1 MSSPLH
7 YLANIVDPAHLYV
20 DLASLHNT
28 PQLPQTHC
36 EYDKLINA
44 VMCVS
49 NRKISLN
56 KQSKCRKHR
65 TKENATETPCKY
77 QFLPYAMTN
86 DENRLNKSYKKTL
99 KKSVNYEIKNS
110 PIKIP
115 QFVTGHTSSPHHLKH
130 KNRQEDQ
137 ARAMAQVVRWLEQEF
152 SSNLNMKNTGKT
164 KGNHFTQS
172 THKEKTTTNSSSS
185 PNSAVEKHEHHHV
198 HEHVHHHYHH
208 YQETPL
214 VV

>member
-1 MSSPLH
+1 MPSPLQ
-7 YLANIVDPAHLYV
+7 YLANIVNPANFYV
-20 DLASLHNT
+20 DLASLHNAT
-28 PQLPQTHC
+28 QLPQTHC

-65 TKENATETPCKY
+65 TKESTAEIPCKY
-77 QFLPYAMTN
+77 QFFPYAMTN
-86 DENRLNKSYKKTL
+86 DENRLNKSNKKSL
-99 KKSVNYEIKNS
+99 KKGVNNEIKNNS
-110 PIKIP
+110 TKSS

-152 SSNLNMKNTGKT
+152 SSNLNMEDVEKN
-164 KGNHFTQS
+164 KGNNFTQS

-185 PNSAVEKHEHHHV
+185 PNYAVEKHEHHHV
-198 HEHVHHHYHH
+198 HEHIHHHYHH